1 MFMAYIF
8 LGVAPIGG
16 ALVEETQSL
25 GAVEDTEEE
34 QSRVFH
40 RDLPHNNTV
49 SYHKISGD

>member
-34 QSRVFH
+34 QSRVLH
-40 RDLPHNNTV
+40 RDLRDKNKV

>member
-16 ALVEETQSL
+16 ALVEETQAL

-34 QSRVFH
+34 QSRVLH
-40 RDLPHNNTV
+40 RDLRDKNKV